1 MSIENNFEQEFDSR
15 DARMDFKNVLKGILE
30 KANAEERL
38 VFFIYIKNRKK
49 VCLLIFSAILNLGF
63 ISNLP
68 TCYLICRFYK
78 YVL

>member
-38 VFFIYIKNRKK
+38 VFIYKESKK
-49 VCLLIFSAILNLGF
+49 SLFVNIFCNS
-63 ISNLP
+63 
-68 TCYLICRFYK
+68 
-78 YVL
+78 